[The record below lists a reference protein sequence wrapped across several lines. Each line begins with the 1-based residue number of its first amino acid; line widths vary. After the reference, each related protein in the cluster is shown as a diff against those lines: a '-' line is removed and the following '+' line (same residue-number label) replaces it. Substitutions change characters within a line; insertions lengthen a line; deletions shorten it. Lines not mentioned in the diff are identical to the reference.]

1 MNTIIVYTTIAALA
15 VIAYLVIRYQERRD
29 QLSES

>member
-15 VIAYLVIRYQERRD
+15 VIAYLVIRFQERRD
-29 QLSES
+29 RLSES